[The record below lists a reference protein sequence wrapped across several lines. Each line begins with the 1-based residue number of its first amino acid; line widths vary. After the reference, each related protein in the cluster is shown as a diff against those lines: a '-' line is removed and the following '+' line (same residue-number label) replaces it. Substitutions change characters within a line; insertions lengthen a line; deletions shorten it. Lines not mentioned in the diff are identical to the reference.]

1 MQGKWRRVHTASCR
15 CYRLID
21 REYSFIFCIVIFVFA
36 FLCLMYLQGK
46 RRRGRVHTA
55 SCCCYRLIDREYH
68 NLMVRFPLLSP
79 NQQHC
84 SWQGN
89 FVIALFHFVYLVF
102 VFGIWSGF
110 PPPPQPSTPTPNIAT
125 CKDILYLHL
134 HSFISVFCYLYLYPL
149 LSHNHQLLLP
159 ILLQGNFVFCL
170 CIVLFSVTCIMHL
183 VRIPS
188 LSPNHQLLSKT
199 LFARKL
205 IPLNFLSAAGDVIED
220 EFCFL

>member
-1 MQGKWRRVHTASCR
+1 MNVVTQGKWRRVHTASCR

-84 SWQGN
+84 SGQEN
-89 FVIALFHFVYLVF
+89 FVIALFYLLYSVF

-125 CKDILYLHL
+125 CKDIL
-134 HSFISVFCYLYLYPL
+134 
-149 LSHNHQLLLP
+149 
-159 ILLQGNFVFCL
+159 
-170 CIVLFSVTCIMHL
+170 
-183 VRIPS
+183 
-188 LSPNHQLLSKT
+188 
-199 LFARKL
+199 
-205 IPLNFLSAAGDVIED
+205 
-220 EFCFL
+220 